1 MTCEKPEKSKDCL
14 FAKMMLPFMRDGGEN
29 TKLLFGGM
37 SAIICALAED
47 PMAMAAILKTID
59 SKWGPSGID
68 TVQRFMTIFTCCDT
82 KAVLQRMTMLDNMT
96 RSLPK
101 LLDELTRDLTGD
113 TEKP

>member
-47 PMAMAAILKTID
+47 PMAMAAITKTID
-59 SKWGPSGID
+59 NKWGPNGID
-68 TVQRFMTIFTCCDT
+68 TVQRFMTTFTCCDT
-82 KAVLQRMTMLDNMT
+82 KAVMQRMTMLDSMT

-101 LLDELTRDLTGD
+101 LLDALAQDSTGD